1 MNAER
6 YENELICL
14 PLHTK
19 INDDYINYTINKIK
33 QFYFKSKV
41 D

>member
-1 MNAER
+1 
-6 YENELICL
+6 
-14 PLHTK
+14 LHTK